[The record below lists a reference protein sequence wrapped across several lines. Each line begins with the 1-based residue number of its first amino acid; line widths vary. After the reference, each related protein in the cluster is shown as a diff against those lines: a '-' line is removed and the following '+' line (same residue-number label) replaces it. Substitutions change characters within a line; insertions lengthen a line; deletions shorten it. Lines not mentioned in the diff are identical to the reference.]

1 MSIALTS
8 PITGGPQTGF
18 TSPTYTIVTDQA
30 PTSLGK
36 QVAVSALGGTQA
48 GVTTHTV
55 SSPFTINFV
64 RPAVYKALGKP
75 NPTTGLIKDVPRN
88 TFKWI
93 ARKGMTP
100 LAGQPIAI
108 ALGSVTLEIPAGCDT
123 ADAANVRALLSAL
136 FGAVWQQS
144 AGCGDTM
151 IQGTV

>member
-18 TSPTYTIVTDQA
+18 TSPTYTIVPDQA

-48 GVTTHTV
+48 GVTFHTV

-64 RPAVYKALGKP
+64 RPAVYKTLGKP

-88 TFKWI
+88 TYKWI
-93 ARKGMTP
+93 VRKGMTP
-100 LAGQPIAI
+100 LAGQPIVV
-108 ALGSVTLEIPAGCDT
+108 ALGTVTLEIPAGCDT
-123 ADAANVRALLSAL
+123 ADAPNVRALLSAL

-144 AGCGDTM
+144 AGNGDTL